1 MNKSI
6 VQTQTSASIAI
17 KQRFF
22 ERREII
28 SAQDDVLWRIERGTV
43 RAVTW
48 DENGTSVTLGYWG
61 VGDIIGYPLSKVQPY
76 HLESLT
82 YVEAVMIPLEA
93 LTQNLDALR
102 SHIQQLEELM
112 SIVNCKRVSLRI
124 WQFLVWLSN
133 KFGRELEQG
142 KLIEL
147 GVTHQEIADVLNT
160 TRVTVTRMLQRFEAE
175 GKLQKHKRK
184 LILAMS
190 HIEKLNL

>member
-1 MNKSI
+1 MNKTI
-6 VQTQTSASIAI
+6 VQTKTSASTAT

-22 ERREII
+22 ESREII
-28 SAQDDVLWRIERGTV
+28 YAQDYVLWRIERGTV

-61 VGDIIGYPLSKVQPY
+61 VGDIIGYPLSRLQPY
-76 HLESLT
+76 HLECLT
-82 YVEAVMIPLEA
+82 YVEAVIVPLEA
-93 LTQNLDALR
+93 LTQNFDAVLD
-102 SHIQQLEELM
+102 HIQQLEELM

-147 GVTHQEIADVLNT
+147 VAIALY
-160 TRVTVTRMLQRFEAE
+160 
-175 GKLQKHKRK
+175 
-184 LILAMS
+184 
-190 HIEKLNL
+190 

>member
-1 MNKSI
+1 MNKKTI
-6 VQTQTSASIAI
+6 VETKTSASTAT

-28 SAQDDVLWRIERGTV
+28 SAQNHVLWRIERGTV

-48 DENGTSVTLGYWG
+48 DENGTSMTLGYWG

-76 HLESLT
+76 HLECLT
-82 YVEAVMIPLEA
+82 YVETVIVPFEV
-93 LTQNLDALR
+93 LTQNLDALLE
-102 SHIQQLEELM
+102 HIQQLEQLM
-112 SIVNCKRVSLRI
+112 SIVNCKGVSQRI

-147 GVTHQEIADVLNT
+147 VVTHQEIADVLNT
-160 TRVTVTRMLQRFEAE
+160 TRVTVTRMLRLFQAE

-184 LILAMS
+184 LILMS
-190 HIEKLNL
+190 DIEVQS